1 MSMIAIAVVIGVVAI
16 VLHGLPRDG
25 APGDR
30 RVLRVGATSGPHAQ
44 ILEVVA
50 RVAAKKGVSVKVV
63 EFSDYVQP
71 NAALA
76 DGSLDA
82 NSFQHQPYLDRQ
94 NRDRG
99 YHFTSVGLTV
109 IFPIAAY
116 SKRWRTLEELPKNAL
131 IAIPNDPSNGARA
144 LELLEHAG
152 LVTLPG
158 AKGLDVSPRDVVWKK
173 VEGSIKEVDAALL
186 PRTLPDVDMAV
197 INTNYALVAGL
208 DPRHSLTREE
218 AVSPYA
224 NVIAVRSGDAQR
236 EEIRALVDAYHSDEV
251 RAFVEETFKGA
262 VVPAW

>member
-1 MSMIAIAVVIGVVAI
+1 MSIVAIAVVIGVVAI

-25 APGDR
+25 ATGSGQ
-30 RVLRVGATSGPHAQ
+30 VLRVGVTSGPHAQ

-50 RVAAKKGVSVKVV
+50 RVAAKKGVAVKVV

-99 YHFTSVGLTV
+99 YHFASVGLTV
-109 IFPIAAY
+109 TFPIAAY
-116 SKRWRTLEELPKNAL
+116 SKRWERLEDVPPKPV

-144 LELLEHAG
+144 LKLLEHAG
-152 LVTLPG
+152 IVTLPKE
-158 AKGLDVSPRDVVWKK
+158 KGLDVSSRDVVWTKI
-173 VEGSIKEVDAALL
+173 EGSIKELDAALL
-186 PRTLPDVDMAV
+186 PRPLQDVDIAV

-208 DPRHSLTREE
+208 DPQRSLTREE

-224 NVIAVRSGDAQR
+224 NVIAVRSGDTQR
-236 EEIRALVDAYHSDEV
+236 EEIRALVDAYHSEEV
-251 RAFVEETFKGA
+251 RAFVEATFKGA